1 MSKKKPD
8 TTADVHS
15 DEVVPAAA
23 KPEAS
28 DALSTGT
35 VALVR
40 MTRDGKTANV
50 HPDELANYAA
60 HGWQKD

>member
-8 TTADVHS
+8 ITADAHS

-23 KPEAS
+23 NPETN
-28 DALSTGT
+28 DAP

-40 MTRDGKTANV
+40 MTRDGKTASV

-60 HGWQKD
+60 YGWQQA